1 MKLLICILLFLF
13 ICFSFTADIDMRIK
27 KIIKGDKT
35 PENLYFL
42 LWLKVKCFRD
52 LKSSFSIVEFA
63 CEKDDTQLLRY
74 LFKLGFSPNQRSHW
88 KCPSLFEWAMEH
100 YSFDIIKIFV
110 ENGVDVN
117 DVSPD
122 SSRKYTPLYVL
133 SNSSRPDKDIII
145 KYLKE
150 HGAK

>member
-1 MKLLICILLFLF
+1 MKLLIFLLLFFF
-13 ICFSFTADIDMRIK
+13 IYFLVTADIDTKIK
-27 KIIKGDKT
+27 KIISGDKT

-42 LWLKVKCFRD
+42 LWLKAKCFRN
-52 LKSSFSIVEFA
+52 LKNSFSIVEFA

-88 KCPSLFEWAMEH
+88 KCPSLFEWAMDH
-100 YSFDIIKIFV
+100 YSFDIIKIFI

-117 DVSPD
+117 DVCSD
-122 SSRKYTPLYVL
+122 ASIKCTPLYIL
-133 SNSSRPDKDIII
+133 SNSTRPDKDIII